1 MAAAVSQI
9 DVIMPKM
16 GATMT
21 EGTVGK
27 WYVAAGQAVSAGD
40 VLCEVETDKA
50 VVDIE
55 AEQGGTVA
63 ALLVK
68 EGDTVPIGE
77 PIARL
82 EA

>member
-1 MAAAVSQI
+1 MSRV

-27 WYVAAGQAVSAGD
+27 WRVEPGQSVAVGD
-40 VLCEVETDKA
+40 ILCEVETDKA
-50 VVDIE
+50 VVDVE
-55 AEQGGTVA
+55 AEQAGTVS

-82 EA
+82 ET